1 MPFFSIIIPVHNVA
15 RAPLR
20 ALRVAFGNV
29 PSETSFCGAFYLREC
44 LDSVVSQTFKDW
56 ELICVDDGSTD
67 GSGEILDE
75 YAAKDGRIKVFHAE
89 NHGVSA
95 ARNFGIDAASGEYV
109 TFLDGDDAYERSW
122 LESFWRLIKD
132 TGAELVR
139 QQVRFWYGGKHEA
152 VSLADN
158 PHCACFAGEEVA
170 AWGCSVYPT
179 EGWSWLNAIKRSC
192 LNGAERVRF
201 PVGIRFM
208 EDVIF
213 MLKVLPNV
221 HLACQGEFAGYFYRQ
236 HAASV
241 CGGRRSVNEV
251 VRFFDEV
258 TQLSASMSAGN
269 RKCLSWMLGR
279 LVLHWRR
286 TRDKDEI
293 DGAATVRSCVVNAR
307 RDSMFHISE
316 LPARWQLGFAAMLF
330 LRSFLVMDL
339 LLSLQQVWGRARR
352 SLLAKMV

>member
-1 MPFFSIIIPVHNVA
+1 MPFFSIIIPVCNVA
-15 RAPLR
+15 P
-20 ALRVAFGNV
+20 
-29 PSETSFCGAFYLREC
+29 YLREC

-56 ELICVDDGSTD
+56 EVICVDDGSTD

-75 YAAKDGRIKVFHAE
+75 YAAKDWRIKVFHTE

-139 QQVRFWYGGKHEA
+139 QQVKFWYGGKHEA
-152 VSLADN
+152 VSLADS
-158 PHCACFAGEEVA
+158 PHRVCFAGEEVA
-170 AWGCSVYPT
+170 AWGYSVYPI

-201 PVGIRFM
+201 PIGMRFK
-208 EDVIF
+208 EDIIF
-213 MLKVLPNV
+213 MLKVLPYVNV
-221 HLACQGEFAGYFYRQ
+221 ACYGDFAGYFYRQ

-241 CGGRRSVNEV
+241 CGGKRSVSEV
-251 VRFFDEV
+251 MRFFDETV
-258 TQLSASMSAGN
+258 PLFASVPSEN
-269 RKCLSWMLGR
+269 RKCLSWMFGLS
-279 LVLHWRR
+279 VLHWRKS
-286 TRDKDEI
+286 RDKNEI
-293 DGAATVRSCVVNAR
+293 DGAAIARARVVKAR

-316 LPARWQLGFAAMLF
+316 LPARWRLGFAAMLF

-352 SLLAKMV
+352 SLTP